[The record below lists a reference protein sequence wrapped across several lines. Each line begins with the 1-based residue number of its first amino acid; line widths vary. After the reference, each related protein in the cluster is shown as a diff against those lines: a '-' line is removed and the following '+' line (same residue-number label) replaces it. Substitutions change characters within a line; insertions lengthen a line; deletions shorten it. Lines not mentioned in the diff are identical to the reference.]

1 MATNDHDVL
10 IKSFISKAFASN
22 MEPTHTVKAVCR
34 KYDYC
39 SHSLKCFYQPFPDLV
54 L

>member
-1 MATNDHDVL
+1 MAPNDYDVL
-10 IKSFISKAFASN
+10 IKSFISKAFAWN
-22 MEPTHTVKAVCR
+22 MEPKHTVKGVWR

-39 SHSLKCFYQPFPDLV
+39 SHSLKCFYQPFLDLV